1 MIDRRALCA
10 MLLACGFAA
19 MPLQPIQAEAKVKL
33 DFSDVTSVED
43 AKRLEARGELVK
55 ILLFPE
61 EFGGEDVPANVVY
74 VPEVTAEIKNMITGT
89 LIRFVEEDLIDNL
102 SVEPEYKGKSVVPS
116 RIVMKATHHTK
127 EGQFIPAIEIW

>member
-1 MIDRRALCA
+1 MIDRRAFCA

-43 AKRLEARGELVK
+43 AKRLEAKGELVK

-61 EFGGEDVPANVVY
+61 EFGGADIPANVVF
-74 VPEVTAEIKNMITGT
+74 VPEAAADAKALITET
-89 LIRFVEEDLIDNL
+89 LIKYVEDDLINKL
-102 SVEPEYKGKSVVPS
+102 TVEPEYKGNSFVPS
-116 RIVMKATHHTK
+116 RIVMKASHSDKHGGFEPTIK
-127 EGQFIPAIEIW
+127 VW